1 MATNNKRTVTEP
13 EKKEPAR
20 AVQAQESTYSAQE
33 LAKAHNTFGTSYAI
47 VATALRLAGKKE
59 ATITEAKQII
69 DTFKNKEVK

>member
-13 EKKEPAR
+13 KKE
-20 AVQAQESTYSAQE
+20 AVKAPESIYTAQE

-59 ATITEAKQII
+59 ATITEAKKII
-69 DTFKNKEVK
+69 ETFKNKEVK

>member
-13 EKKEPAR
+13 KKEPEK
-20 AVQAQESTYSAQE
+20 AVKAQESIYSAEE

-59 ATITEAKQII
+59 ATITEAKKII
-69 DTFKNKEVK
+69 ETFKNKEVK